1 MFSDFVIHSVGQAGG
16 ESGRQKDEFHVSV
29 SLDIPASCKKIFFSS
44 LVPDSSKIFLF
55 SFMRMIFASLAKAR
69 EG

>member
-1 MFSDFVIHSVGQAGG
+1 MFSDFMIHSVGQAGG

-29 SLDIPASCKKIFFSS
+29 SLDIPASCKKFFSS
-44 LVPDSSKIFLF
+44 LVPDSSKIFHF